1 MRCPRWAE
9 RLLGLVPGERREP
22 QVTPARQSG
31 GRGCNPVRAARSP
44 LARRRPAPAPRPPA
58 RSGASAARRS
68 PRRRHLRF
76 LLLPWLSPRDGS
88 GRPERSLLP
97 KRRLGGGGDDGCQGR
112 GRAFPSPLHRPPP
125 HVPKAESQAVSPA
138 NKTKQKP
145 NSCSVGDSCLT
156 ASNAGA
162 PLSKLCPTFDHLLK
176 LETLVVLNGP
186 G

>member
-1 MRCPRWAE
+1 MMGAKAE
-9 RLLGLVPGERREP
+9 GE
-22 QVTPARQSG
+22 
-31 GRGCNPVRAARSP
+31 
-44 LARRRPAPAPRPPA
+44 L
-58 RSGASAARRS
+58 
-68 PRRRHLRF
+68 
-76 LLLPWLSPRDGS
+76 
-88 GRPERSLLP
+88 SLLP
-97 KRRLGGGGDDGCQGR
+97 FTD
-112 GRAFPSPLHRPPP
+112 PPP